1 MLLVFCSV
9 LYVTTNWLRY
19 TNRYAQRFAVR
30 YTLQPTECS
39 KLTVMKFCRPSGQFC
54 FLNEFILSPTIV
66 YICCWWYTTVLPNL
80 CSECI
85 SHGKCICLALTIPYS
100 PWDFHDSTFMHH
112 GQLPQCVLW
121 ELSTKSNSLQ
131 SQWETI
137 LFQFPLKFT
146 GNVMYCRQP
155 EAGNFVDCLPTTW
168 IFLYRYGFNERPI
181 LA

>member
-1 MLLVFCSV
+1 MTIGSRRREYVVFCYVWWWLKQHTSMLLVFCSA

-54 FLNEFILSPTIV
+54 FLNEFILSTIV
-66 YICCWWYTTVLPNL
+66 YICCWWYNYRKSFSVVSDNTVLPNL

-121 ELSTKSNSLQ
+121 ELSTNSNSLQ
-131 SQWETI
+131 S
-137 LFQFPLKFT
+137 FS
-146 GNVMYCRQP
+146 R
-155 EAGNFVDCLPTTW
+155 A
-168 IFLYRYGFNERPI
+168 NERQFCFNS
-181 LA
+181 L